1 MKTIAIIILIYLVL
15 VLFYQIILS
24 IRNEHVYNYRIKVS
38 DEDYERGIEMIKEG
52 TYSEFERKYNKL
64 PSYDTM
70 VRYFWIPLT
79 DENWVGF
86 TTLKDYYKRKNK
98 KS

>member
-1 MKTIAIIILIYLVL
+1 MKTIAIIILIYLVF

-24 IRNEHVYNYRIKVS
+24 LRCDRVFDYRNKVLEES
-38 DEDYERGIEMIKEG
+38 FKES
-52 TYSEFERKYNKL
+52 TDIDRKYKKL

>member
-1 MKTIAIIILIYLVL
+1 MKTIAIILLILLML
-15 VLFYQIILS
+15 IIFHQL
-24 IRNEHVYNYRIKVS
+24 ILLMRNDRVYDYRMKVV

-52 TYSEFERKYNKL
+52 TYFEFERKYGKL

>member
-1 MKTIAIIILIYLVL
+1 MKTIAIIILIYLVF
-15 VLFYQIILS
+15 VLYYQIILS
-24 IRNEHVYNYRIKVS
+24 LRCDRVFDYRNKVLEES
-38 DEDYERGIEMIKEG
+38 FKES
-52 TYSEFERKYNKL
+52 TDIDRKYKKL

>member
-1 MKTIAIIILIYLVL
+1 M
-15 VLFYQIILS
+15 
-24 IRNEHVYNYRIKVS
+24 RNNRVFDYWIKVL

-52 TYSEFERKYNKL
+52 TYFEFERKYDKL
-64 PSYDTM
+64 PPYDTM
-70 VRYFWIPLT
+70 VWYFWIPLT

>member
-1 MKTIAIIILIYLVL
+1 MKTIAIIILIYLVF
-15 VLFYQIILS
+15 VLYYQIILS
-24 IRNEHVYNYRIKVS
+24 LRCDRVFDYRSKVLEES
-38 DEDYERGIEMIKEG
+38 FKES
-52 TYSEFERKYNKL
+52 TDIDRKYKKL

>member
-1 MKTIAIIILIYLVL
+1 MKTIAIIILIYLVF
-15 VLFYQIILS
+15 VLYYQIILS
-24 IRNEHVYNYRIKVS
+24 LRCDRVFDYRNKVLEES
-38 DEDYERGIEMIKEG
+38 FKES
-52 TYSEFERKYNKL
+52 TDIDRKYKKL
-64 PSYDTM
+64 PPYDVM